1 MPGSKYSGSCLV
13 SAKPIN
19 AHTLHGMV
27 QKSYAGLG
35 IRSSVLRANR
45 SFFVSERKRANRSHR
60 DPILNGRSFV
70 KSDSLLGIKRGKT
83 VKNCQKHM
91 KNANCSFLRFCIERL
106 EREQKITCFC
116 NGGFFFGGVNEQR
129 WKLMTSGRTGPAVQL
144 TIFLK

>member
-1 MPGSKYSGSCLV
+1 MQMSIILRNAYVCQAVNIQAVAWSLH
-13 SAKPIN
+13 

-91 KNANCSFLRFCIERL
+91 KNANCSLLRFCLERL
-106 EREQKITCFC
+106 EREQKITCF
-116 NGGFFFGGVNEQR
+116 
-129 WKLMTSGRTGPAVQL
+129 L
-144 TIFLK
+144 